1 MINYTQEVREC
12 IAENLGFKL
21 DQVQPS
27 DNLAEDLGMD
37 DIDMVELTLALEE
50 KYSIEIPDEDAETFH
65 TVQNVIDYIQK
76 KKEPSNG
83 K

>member
-1 MINYTQEVREC
+1 MKYVPEVREC

-27 DNLAEDLGMD
+27 DHLSDDLGMD
-37 DIDMVELTLALEE
+37 TIDMVEMTMALEE
-50 KYSIEIPDEDAETFH
+50 KYGIEIPDEDAETFH

-76 KKEPSNG
+76 KKEV